1 MTLIIRKYSG
11 LNFARAAVNGQTVI
25 ENTDKLDFKKFL
37 KAVYRHHNMDYP
49 KYFKMDNLS
58 KLGFITMGMLLEN
71 ESLTEQYASD
81 KIGMIITNASSS
93 VEIDKKHW
101 DTIKNRN
108 NYFPSPSNFVYTL
121 PNIMAG
127 EAAIRH
133 QLKGENTVIISE
145 AFNPVLICETTQMA
159 FLAGVV
165 ECCICGWVEQNENN
179 YESLLFIVEE
189 RDIEHTGEKSA
200 EDIIFE
206 PSKLLDIYKQQQEWK
221 N

>member
-11 LNFARAAVNGQTVI
+11 LNFARAAVNGKLVV
-25 ENTDKLDFKKFL
+25 ENRDSLDFKKFL
-37 KAVYRHHNMDYP
+37 KAIYRHHNMDYP
-49 KYFKMDNLS
+49 KYYKMDNLS
-58 KLGFITMGMLLEN
+58 KLSYIAMGMLLEN
-71 ESLTEQYASD
+71 EILTEQYAPE

-93 VEIDKKHW
+93 IEIDKKHW
-101 DTIKNRN
+101 DTIKDRS

-145 AFNPVLICETTQMA
+145 GFNPALIFETTQMA
-159 FLAGVV
+159 FHAGVV

-179 YESLLFIVEE
+179 YESLLLIIEE
-189 RDIEHTGEKSA
+189 RDIAHTGEKSV

-206 PSKLLDIYKQQQEWK
+206 PSKLSDIYKQQQEWK